1 MKRLTALLL
10 LALTS
15 GVAFAQVNPVVR
27 VRGSVE
33 SFTPPMLVLKE
44 RSGETLT
51 LHVPDE
57 TRVAE
62 VLPTDI
68 ATIRPGSF
76 IGTAAM
82 PRSDGRLEALE
93 VVVFPE
99 SARGTGEGHY
109 PWDLKP
115 ESTMTNATVADL
127 VKSAEGRTLTLRYR
141 DGEKK
146 VLIPPGVPVVTFKPG
161 DRSLIV
167 PGAKVFIVAEP
178 QPDDTLVVK
187 RLLAGRK
194 GFEPP
199 M

>member
-15 GVAFAQVNPVVR
+15 SFAFAQVNPVVR

-33 SFTPPMLVLKE
+33 SFTPPQLVLKE

-57 TRVAE
+57 IRVAE

-68 ATIRPGSF
+68 ATIRPGAF
-76 IGTAAM
+76 IGTAALQ
-82 PRSDGRLEALE
+82 RSDGRLEALE

-127 VKSAEGRTLTLRYR
+127 VKSAESRTLTLRYR

-194 GFEPP
+194 GFAPP